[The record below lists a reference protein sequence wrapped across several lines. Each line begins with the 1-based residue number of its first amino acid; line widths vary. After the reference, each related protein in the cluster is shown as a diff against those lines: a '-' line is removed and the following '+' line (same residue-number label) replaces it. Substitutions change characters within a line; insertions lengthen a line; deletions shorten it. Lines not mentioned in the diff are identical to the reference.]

1 MNSRLLILLMFVIGL
16 PLVWGAF
23 TYDASSRAAIH
34 EIQGPKWKKSTA
46 RTFYSKVRR
55 YGDWPWLM
63 LAGGIGL
70 GAATLAQSRKWQ
82 RILIAAMLASTIA
95 GLTIN
100 ISRLTTGRT
109 RPGAD
114 KKIDQGFYGPWA
126 NGKITIGD
134 PSYNSFPSGHTATAF
149 GFAGVILFASP
160 WLGLPAMALAAL
172 VAWASMMVDAHHLSD
187 ITASTLIALAI
198 AWFFWRWVE
207 KSGDEAWER
216 LKRKLQDLRKRRKKS

>member
-1 MNSRLLILLMFVIGL
+1 MNSRLLILLMFLIGL
-16 PLVWGAF
+16 PLIWGAF

>member
-160 WLGLPAMALAAL
+160 WLGLPAIALAAL

>member
-1 MNSRLLILLMFVIGL
+1 MNSRLLILLLVLIGF
-16 PLVWGAF
+16 PIIWGAF
-23 TYDASSRAAIH
+23 TFDAPSRAAVR
-34 EIQGPKWKKSTA
+34 EIQGADWKKSTA

-55 YGDWPWLM
+55 YGDWPWIM

-114 KKIDQGFYGPWA
+114 KKIEQGFYGPWTE
-126 NGKITIGD
+126 GRLTIGN

-160 WLGLPAMALAAL
+160 LLGLPAMALAVL
-172 VAWASMMVDAHHLSD
+172 IAWASLMVNAHHLSD
-187 ITASTLIALAI
+187 VTAATLIALAI

-207 KSGDEAWER
+207 RSGDDAWER
-216 LKRKLQDLRKRRKKS
+216 LMKKLRDLRERRKKS